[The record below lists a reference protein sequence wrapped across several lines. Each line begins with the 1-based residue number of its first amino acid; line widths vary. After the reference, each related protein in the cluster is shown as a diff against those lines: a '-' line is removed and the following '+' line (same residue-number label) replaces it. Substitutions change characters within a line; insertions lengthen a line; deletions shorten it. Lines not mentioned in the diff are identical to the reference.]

1 LAIKVERANAPIRGK
16 MKAWI
21 LEKQAK
27 IEEKPLRLEE
37 LPTPHP
43 KDDEIRIKISACGIC
58 RTDIHIAEGDLPL
71 RKSPLILG
79 HEIVGLVD
87 EVGKDVK
94 NFKVGSRA
102 GIAWLNGA
110 CGKCKFCL
118 SGRENLCPEAKFTG
132 WNVDGGYTEYTTVPA
147 NFALKLGE
155 RLSLVELAPLMCP
168 GIAGYRAFR
177 LTQAQK
183 GQILGLYG
191 FGPTASYVLQVAKF
205 SGVETFVITRS
216 GKNRS
221 AAKELGA
228 SWVGSYEDEIPYKL
242 DAGIIFPPAGN
253 LVEFALSQLDS
264 GARLVLAP
272 VTSTPIEIKDYNHI
286 WMERS
291 IISLAN
297 ISRKDGAE
305 FLKIAEEINIKTK
318 LETFDFDE
326 LPEILIR
333 AKQGKVD
340 GNAVVKVAEQR

>member
-1 LAIKVERANAPIRGK
+1 VKELK
-16 MKAWI
+16 MKAWL

-27 IEEKPLRLEE
+27 IEEKPLRLAEV
-37 LPTPHP
+37 PTPHA
-43 KDDEIRIKISACGIC
+43 KDNEIRIKVFACGVC

-71 RKSPLILG
+71 RKSPLVLG
-79 HEIVGLVD
+79 HEMVGIVD

-94 NFKVGSRA
+94 NFNHGDRA
-102 GIAWLNGA
+102 GVAWLNSA

-118 SGRENLCPEAKFTG
+118 SHRENLCPEAKFTG
-132 WNVDGGYTEYTTVPA
+132 WNVDGGYAEYTTIPA
-147 NFALKLGE
+147 DFAFKLGE
-155 RLSLVELAPLMCP
+155 KLSFVELAPLMCP

-177 LTQAQK
+177 LTQTLK
-183 GQILGLYG
+183 GQRLGLYG

-205 SGVETFVITRS
+205 LGVETFVITRS
-216 GKNRS
+216 EKNRE

-228 SWVGSYEDEIPYKL
+228 DWAGSYEDKLPCKL
-242 DAGIIFPPAGN
+242 DAGIVFPPAGN

-272 VTSTPIEIKDYNHI
+272 VTSTPIEIKDYNNI

-297 ISRKDGAE
+297 ISRKDGAG
-305 FLKIAEEINIKTK
+305 FLKIADEINIKTK

-326 LPEILIR
+326 LPETLIR
-333 AKQGKVD
+333 VKQGKAQ
-340 GNAVVKVAEQR
+340 GNTVIKIAE